1 MYLWR
6 ILQRR
11 RARARPH
18 RQFAP
23 ELVEVDAHKCRA
35 LFRQF
40 AACLGGHPVA
50 QSKQFAKKMV
60 EHVVAIVRRVLFG
73 EGIAGMIAQRLLVAP
88 YRPRDG
94 PAHDAD
100 SAQTIQTIRVAHH
113 PRFQRAWLDAPA
125 ETVRMDGMKNS
136 LL

>member
-11 RARARPH
+11 RARPH

-40 AACLGGHPVA
+40 AASRGGHAVA

-60 EHVVAIVRRVLFG
+60 EHVAAIIRRVLFG

-88 YRPRDG
+88 YCPRDG

-100 SAQTIQTIRVAHH
+100 SAQTIQAIRVAHH
-113 PRFQRAWLDAPA
+113 LRFQRARLDAPT
-125 ETVRMDGMKNS
+125 ETVRKDGMKNS